1 MRNLDEAW
9 LDIAKNLPAGQKVRV
24 QCCAADRSAI
34 VSHNERGY
42 SRFCFRCKA
51 NDFVPHGIRRISDI
65 VRHKTELAFINQ
77 KRVMLPT
84 DYTLDVPM
92 HAMAWYLK
100 VGISPELARSYE
112 IGYTPSMDR
121 VVLPVKYEDELLAVQ
136 MRAVRENQK
145 PKYLNPEGPKVE
157 AAVFMSGPPTGITVV
172 VEDILSAIKVGRVA
186 HATSILGTTMTDQR
200 AWTIAQHNHTAIIWM
215 DNDKAGKRGK
225 VRAANQLSM
234 QGVRVYEVRTEDDP
248 KTYNLDE
255 IKEHLR
261 SMKKC

>member
-1 MRNLDEAW
+1 MRNLDDNW
-9 LDIAKNLPAGQKVRV
+9 LDIGKNLPAGQKVRV
-24 QCCAADRSAI
+24 QCCGQDRSCL

-51 NDFVPHGIRRISDI
+51 NEFVPHGIRRISDI
-65 VRHKTELAFINQ
+65 VRHKNEMAFMGQN
-77 KRVMLPT
+77 KVALPS
-84 DYTLDVPM
+84 DYTLDVPI
-92 HAMAWYLK
+92 HAMEWYLR
-100 VGISPELARSYE
+100 VGISPELARSYG

-121 VVLPVKYEDELLAVQ
+121 VVLPVREDGELSAVQ
-136 MRAVRENQK
+136 MRALRDTQK
-145 PKYLNPEGPKVE
+145 PKYLNPSGPKVE
-157 AAVFMSGPPTGITVV
+157 AAVFTSGPPTGITVV

-200 AWTIAQHNHTAIIWM
+200 AWKIARDNHTAIIWM
-215 DNDKAGKRGK
+215 DNDAAGRRGK
-225 VRAANQLSM
+225 LRAMNQLSM

>member
-1 MRNLDEAW
+1 MRNVNDPW
-9 LDIAKNLPAGQKVRV
+9 LDIAKNLPAGQKIRV

-65 VRHKTELAFINQ
+65 VRHKNELEFLQQ
-77 KRVMLPT
+77 KKVMLPS
-84 DYTLDVPM
+84 DYTLDVPVD
-92 HAMAWYLK
+92 AMGWYLK
-100 VGISPELARSYE
+100 YGISPELARKYE
-112 IGYTPSMDR
+112 IGYTEKLDR
-121 VVLPVKYEDELLAVQ
+121 VVLPVKRNGELLAVQ
-136 MRAVRENQK
+136 MRALRDNQR

-157 AAVFMSGPPTGITVV
+157 AAVFMSDEPTGITVV

-200 AWTIAQHNHTAIIWM
+200 AWTIAQNNHTAIIWM
-215 DNDKAGKRGK
+215 DNDMAGKKGK
-225 VRAANQLSM
+225 ARAVNQLSM